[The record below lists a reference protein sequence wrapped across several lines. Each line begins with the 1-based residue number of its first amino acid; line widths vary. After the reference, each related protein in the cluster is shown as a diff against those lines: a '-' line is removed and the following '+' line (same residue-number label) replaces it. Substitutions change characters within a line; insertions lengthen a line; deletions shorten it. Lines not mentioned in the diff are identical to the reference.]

1 MSTDGLHDRPLPA
14 SGAWSPWRT
23 VVGFGVVSLSA
34 DLVYEGARSITGPLL
49 ASLGASALLVGVVT
63 GAGEAISLVLR
74 LFFGSLAD
82 RTGNYWS
89 LTLIGYA
96 LTAVCV
102 PLLAITPFIGAAGL
116 TVACVLILAERT
128 GKAVRSPSKSALL
141 AHAASAVGLGRGFGV
156 HKALDQIGAFSGPLI
171 VAGVVAI
178 AATIWP
184 AMAVLAIP
192 GALSI
197 VLLLWIRR
205 NMPDPPAVVDT
216 EVEGGRIG
224 RNFGTNLPR
233 TFFIFAAAAGAATAG
248 LVSYGLIGFHLAEE
262 KIVPVAGVPVLYALA
277 MAAAAVAA
285 LASGWVFD
293 RWGGKVLFALP
304 VLVSLVPPLA
314 LSSRL
319 TLVVAGVCVWGAA
332 VGIQDSTVKA
342 LVADLVPAPR
352 RATAYGVFAAIQGG
366 AAIAGGA
373 LAGYLYSRS
382 IVSLTIIIAVVQAA
396 ALVLLIV
403 NSREMRSGSHQV
415 R

>member
-1 MSTDGLHDRPLPA
+1 M
-14 SGAWSPWRT
+14 
-23 VVGFGVVSLSA
+23 
-34 DLVYEGARSITGPLL
+34 
-49 ASLGASALLVGVVT
+49 
-63 GAGEAISLVLR
+63 LR

-82 RTGNYWS
+82 RTGNYWG

-141 AHAASAVGLGRGFGV
+141 AHAAGAVGLGRGFGV

-197 VLLLWIRR
+197 ALLLWIRR
-205 NMPDPPAVVDT
+205 NMPDPPAVVDSAI
-216 EVEGGRIG
+216 EKGHIG

-248 LVSYGLIGFHLAEE
+248 LVTYGLIGFHLAEE

-277 MAAAAVAA
+277 MAVAAVAA
-285 LASGWVFD
+285 LASGWLFD
-293 RWGGKVLFALP
+293 HWGGKVLFALP

-319 TLVVAGVCVWGAA
+319 TLVVIGVGVWGAA

-366 AAIAGGA
+366 AAIVGGA

-382 IVSLTIIIAVVQAA
+382 IVLLTIIIAVVQAA

-403 NSREMRSGSHQV
+403 NSREMRSGSGKV

>member
-1 MSTDGLHDRPLPA
+1 MSADGLHDRQLPA
-14 SGAWSPWRT
+14 PGVWSPWRT
-23 VVGFGVVSLSA
+23 VLGFGVVSLSA

-63 GAGEAISLVLR
+63 GAGEAIALVLR

-82 RTGNYWS
+82 RTGNYWG

-141 AHAASAVGLGRGFGV
+141 AQAAGQVGLGRGFGV

-171 VAGVVAI
+171 VAGVVAVS
-178 AATIWP
+178 AAIWP

-197 VLLLWIRR
+197 TLLLWIKRK
-205 NMPDPPAVVDT
+205 MPDPPVADNTVV
-216 EVEGGRIG
+216 EQGPIA
-224 RNFGTNLPR
+224 RNFGMDLPR
-233 TFFIFAAAAGAATAG
+233 PFFIFATAAGAATAG
-248 LVSYGLIGFHLAEE
+248 LVTYGLIGFHLAEE
-262 KIVPVAGVPVLYALA
+262 RIVPVAGVPVLYALA
-277 MAAAAVAA
+277 MAVAAVAA
-285 LASGWVFD
+285 LASGWFFD
-293 RWGGKVLFALP
+293 LWGGKVLFALP

-319 TLVVAGVCVWGAA
+319 PLVVAGVCVWGAA
-332 VGIQDSTVKA
+332 VGVQDSTVKA
-342 LVADLVPAPR
+342 LVADLVPAPK

-382 IVSLTIIIAVVQAA
+382 IISLTIIIAVVQAA

-403 NSREMRSGSHQV
+403 NTRAVRSGSSKV